1 MNRASSLILL
11 VAVMVMAGCQS
22 IPKPAPG
29 MASLRVKLIAEP
41 KQGLRDDRPGMNDYG
56 ATGPIDLGKGDFE
69 RVDYAGLADIVV
81 WAEPQAR
88 STSAP
93 AAPAAVTIVVNARKA
108 ATDSLSAAACVGQQL
123 VFRNAGSG
131 PANVYSVSD
140 GNDFDLGAL
149 APGASAAYTVRSAGL
164 IEVLTDTAKDPIAQV
179 YAAPSP
185 WVKVGRSGQ
194 SIDFADLPPGP
205 CKVVSWHARLPG
217 YETQLTL
224 APDRSATTS
233 IKVGVNALPKVAGR
247 R

>member
-1 MNRASSLILL
+1 
-11 VAVMVMAGCQS
+11 
-22 IPKPAPG
+22 

-41 KQGLRDDRPGMNDYG
+41 KQGLPDDRPGMFDYG
-56 ATGPIDLGKGDFE
+56 GAGPTDLGKGDFE
-69 RVDYAGLADIVV
+69 RVDYAGLRDIVV

-88 STSAP
+88 SSRTPTAI
-93 AAPAAVTIVVNARKA
+93 TIDINARKPA
-108 ATDSLSAAACVGQQL
+108 ASLTGAASVGQQL
-123 VFRNAGSG
+123 VFRNAGPQ

-140 GNDFDLGAL
+140 GNDFDLGVV
-149 APGASAAYTVRSAGL
+149 APGASATFTVRSPGL

-179 YAAPSP
+179 YAATSP

-205 CKVVSWHARLPG
+205 CKVFSWHPRLPG
-217 YETQLTL
+217 YESQLTL
-224 APDRSATTS
+224 APDQSATTS